1 MFRRCVFWMEVN
13 RMIELRVELKGYVAV
28 LYKDTNG
35 KPILNNIDAYSY
47 EGTKLWNIKET
58 LDSALGTE
66 KDEWYPDMGA
76 VDGHLSVYA
85 FRGIRYLLDG
95 ETGKLLEKR
104 VVK

>member
-1 MFRRCVFWMEVN
+1 MMEAN
-13 RMIELRVELKGYVAV
+13 REIALRVELTGYVAV

-47 EGTKLWNIKET
+47 EGTKLWNIKEI
-58 LDSALGTE
+58 LDSALGME

-76 VDGHLSVYA
+76 VEGHLSVYA
-85 FRGIRYLLDG
+85 FRGMRFLLDG
-95 ETGKLLEKR
+95 ATGELLEKR